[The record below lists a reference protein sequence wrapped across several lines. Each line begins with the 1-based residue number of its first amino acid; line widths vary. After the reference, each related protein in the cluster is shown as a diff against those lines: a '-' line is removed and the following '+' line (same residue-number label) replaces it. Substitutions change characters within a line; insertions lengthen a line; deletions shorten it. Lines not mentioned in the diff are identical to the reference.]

1 MIYLF
6 NQVTPVASLAAAIT
20 AKNAVRHLP
29 GRAQQTITVHIV
41 TPKHFMDVTLATC
54 DAAESSHHH
63 SSSAVP

>member
-20 AKNAVRHLP
+20 EKSAVRHLP
-29 GRAQQTITVHIV
+29 GRAQQTITVHV

-54 DAAESSHHH
+54 DDAAEKQHHH
-63 SSSAVP
+63 SSSEVP